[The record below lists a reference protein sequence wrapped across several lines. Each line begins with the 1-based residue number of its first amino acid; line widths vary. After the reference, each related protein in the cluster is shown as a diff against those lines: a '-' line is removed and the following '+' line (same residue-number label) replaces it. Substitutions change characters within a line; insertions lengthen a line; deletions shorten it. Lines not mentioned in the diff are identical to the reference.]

1 MPRYV
6 SAEGAEACRFF
17 PILLGVHTG
26 HILCYVIPMLRL
38 LGMGRGRGGA
48 SEGSKVC
55 LAMRA
60 AKVGRQLGLV

>member
-1 MPRYV
+1 MRRYV

-38 LGMGRGRGGA
+38 LGMGRGA
-48 SEGSKVC
+48 VV
-55 LAMRA
+55 LAKA
-60 AKVGRQLGLV
+60 VKFVWQ